1 MSAAAFADDSKG
13 ATTCAFEDTTAYL
26 SEDATKAQNTDFLV
40 NFTLCILA
48 LCCEGVRHLFF
59 E

>member
-1 MSAAAFADDSKG
+1 MFNTKIMSAAASADDSKG
-13 ATTCAFEDTTAYL
+13 AF
-26 SEDATKAQNTDFLV
+26 EDATKAQNTDFLV

>member
-1 MSAAAFADDSKG
+1 MSAAASADDSKG
-13 ATTCAFEDTTAYL
+13 ATTGAFEETTADL
-26 SEDATKAQNTDFLV
+26 SEAATKAQNTDFLV
-40 NFTLCILA
+40 DFILCILA